1 MKFSDVRDHLRKFGM
16 GRGRRRAEQPG
27 LDVGIAHGK
36 KTFELVQIGIRHGRK
51 PVVREA
57 PDQDVEFLGSAMPR
71 APSGTPASDLD
82 ILAHGE

>member
-1 MKFSDVRDHLRKFGM
+1 MKFSDIRDHVRKLGIR
-16 GRGRRRAEQPG
+16 RGWRRPEQPR
-27 LDVGIAHGK
+27 LDVRIAHGK
-36 KTFELVQIGIRHGRK
+36 KTLEPVEIAISHGRK

-57 PDQDVEFLGSAMPR
+57 PDQDVEFLGSAMPG